1 MNVLPLFAFGPLDTV
16 HKNKRSDERFG
27 QIEDGL
33 ELAFVKQR
41 INFV

>member
-1 MNVLPLFAFGPLDTV
+1 MNVLPLFAVGPLDTV
-16 HKNKRSDERFG
+16 HKNKSSDERFG

-41 INFV
+41 INLI